1 MYIREGTKKRDPI
14 PGLRRPDGSIETN
27 DEENAQILSNHFQTV
42 YAKTENAKIE
52 YVQILCN
59 DVKKD
64 IKAPKKDKS
73 PGPDGIPPPLLKELA
88 EEISYP
94 LTNIF

>member
-1 MYIREGTKKRDPI
+1 MGLSHFYSRANIRRRCRKIKKNCERSLPDV
-14 PGLRRPDGSIETN
+14 GLPS
-27 DEENAQILSNHFQTV
+27 H
-42 YAKTENAKIE
+42 TENAKIE

-64 IKAPKKDKS
+64 FKAPKKDKS
-73 PGPDGIPPPLLKELA
+73 PGPDGIPPPLLKEVA